1 MGTDCCVLGPGG
13 MASRMVAGIIE
24 DAVYSIGGVGGSKVV
39 AAAVD
44 RDAGN
49 VFEVKLG
56 DHEDL
61 LPF

>member
-1 MGTDCCVLGPGG
+1 
-13 MASRMVAGIIE
+13 MVAGIIE
-24 DAVYSIGGVGGSKVV
+24 DAVYGIGGVGGSKVV

-49 VFEVKLG
+49 AFEVKLG